1 MEIKNLKDIVK
12 IWVNARGITNGE
24 LDVNAIE
31 YLEGSDLDKLIQ
43 FIRNNNFDD
52 DIILNEILKKLNEYG
67 DNITFRLE
75 GLGRI
80 INQIILQVI
89 QNELLIRN
97 TQITL
102 EDLVK
107 IITSSINKTEISFI
121 EINNKLNN
129 VDNELNIIQKDL
141 IEIKDNIK
149 VKSKLIT
156 DNIDKVKNDVENIGI
171 KTDKINTNI
180 VDVKS
185 GISNIDFEADK
196 ITSKIDGGVVDI
208 NKIVSK
214 QGIDINRTLKQIIDK
229 VEPKVIVKKEIE
241 KQTHYIEVE
250 TTKYIYVDK
259 KEDVKPTTS
268 RRIDRG
274 PIQPKNYK
282 VKDTSWKPFYGNW
295 LIKQNNG
302 YYFKL
307 SNQSDSQMLRL
318 DDFVNRYGN
327 GDVSI
332 KLLELGLISQQ
343 KATQT
348 GSIYTSAS
356 KTTPQGA
363 DPTKWKWSNSSW

>member
-24 LDVNAIE
+24 LDVNSIE

-43 FIRNNNFDD
+43 FIQSNGFNNDV
-52 DIILNEILKKLNEYG
+52 ILNEILKKLNDYG
-67 DNITFRLE
+67 NDTKLRLDNLSV
-75 GLGRI
+75 I
-80 INQIILQVI
+80 INQTILQVI

-102 EDLVK
+102 DNLIR
-107 IITSSINKTEISFI
+107 IITSSIDKTEVSFI
-121 EINNKLNN
+121 VIDNKL
-129 VDNELNIIQKDL
+129 DKIQNDL

-156 DNIDKVKNDVENIGI
+156 DNIDIVKKDVQNIDI
-171 KTDKINTNI
+171 KTDNIKTSI

-185 GISNIDFEADK
+185 GISNIDFEADR
-196 ITSKIDGGVVDI
+196 ITNKIDNGVMDI

-214 QGIDINRTLKQIIDK
+214 QGSNIDRTLKQLVDK
-229 VEPKVIVKKEIE
+229 IEPKIIVKKEIE

-259 KEDVKPTTS
+259 KDQIKPPTVK
-268 RRIDRG
+268 RIDRG
-274 PIQPKNYK
+274 PIHPKNYEI
-282 VKDTSWKPFYGNW
+282 KDTSWKPFYGDW

-302 YYFKL
+302 CYFKL

-318 DDFVNRYGN
+318 DDFVNRYGK
-327 GDVSI
+327 GEI
-332 KLLELGLISQQ
+332 GIRLLELGLISQQ

-348 GSIYTSAS
+348 GAIYTSAS
-356 KTTPQGA
+356 KTTPEGA
-363 DPTKWKWSNSSW
+363 DPTKWKWNNSSW

>member
-24 LDVNAIE
+24 LDVNGIE

-43 FIRNNNFDD
+43 FIRNNNFNDD
-52 DIILNEILKKLNEYG
+52 VILNEILKKLNDYG

-102 EDLVK
+102 DDLVK
-107 IITSSINKTEISFI
+107 IITSSVDRTEVSFI
-121 EINNKLNN
+121 EINNRLNK
-129 VDNELNIIQKDL
+129 IQNDL

-156 DNIDKVKNDVENIGI
+156 DNIDIVKLDIQKI
-171 KTDKINTNI
+171 DTKTDAINTNI

-185 GISNIDFEADK
+185 GINNIDFEADK
-196 ITSKIDGGVVDI
+196 ITNKIDGGVVDI

-214 QGIDINRTLKQIIDK
+214 QGSDINRTLKQLIDK

-274 PIQPKNYK
+274 PIQPKNYE
-282 VKDTSWKPFYGNW
+282 VKDTSWKPFYGDW

-302 YYFKL
+302 CYFKL

-318 DDFVNRYGN
+318 DDFVNKYGK
-327 GDVSI
+327 GDIGI

-356 KTTPQGA
+356 KNTPQGA